1 MIDTPDLETRAAPE
15 DHHALRLW
23 LRMLTC
29 CNLIESE
36 IRSRLRTEFDTT
48 LPRFDLMAQLQRA
61 PKGMKMGELSR
72 HMMVTNGNITGITDQ
87 LEKEGLVVRTKVE
100 SDRRS
105 SVLKLT
111 PQGKRTFARMARAHE
126 SWVTGMLDDLPE
138 ASRHA
143 MYKALGELKLQVVA
157 HRALAQ
163 RDG

>member
-1 MIDTPDLETRAAPE
+1 MIDTPDLETRAAPD

-105 SVLKLT
+105 SLLKLT
-111 PQGKRTFARMARAHE
+111 PQGRKAFAKMARAHE
-126 SWVTGMLDDLPE
+126 SWVMGMFGDLPE
-138 ASRHA
+138 ASRNA
-143 MYKALGELKLQVVA
+143 LFKALGELKLQVVA
-157 HRALAQ
+157 HRAESE
-163 RDG
+163 

>member
-1 MIDTPDLETRAAPE
+1 MMIDTPDLETRAAPD

-72 HMMVTNGNITGITDQ
+72 RMMVTNGNITGITDQ
-87 LEKEGLVVRTKVE
+87 LEKEGLVMRTKVE
-100 SDRRS
+100 TDRRS

-111 PQGKRTFARMARAHE
+111 PQGRRIFGRMARAHE
-126 SWVTGMLDDLPE
+126 DWVKGMFNDLPE
-138 ASRHA
+138 DHRDAL
-143 MYKALGELKLQVVA
+143 YQALGELKLQIVA
-157 HRALAQ
+157 ARTQ
-163 RDG
+163 TR